1 MWVDYNSVPSTEDS
15 IWGNYYKVWC
25 EWITTQYY
33 LLKIASEVT
42 IIKCDV
48 GGLQLSTI
56 TWGNYYKVMWV
67 ARLNS
72 VLSTEDS
79 IC

>member
-1 MWVDYNSVPSTEDS
+1 MWVDYNSVLSTEDS

-48 GGLQLSTI
+48 GELQLSTVY
-56 TWGNYYKVMWV
+56 W
-67 ARLNS
+67 R
-72 VLSTEDS
+72 
-79 IC
+79 